1 LEIWGCPKLGRPLAC
16 VPGARANKL
25 LVSIPNSSD
34 FTRNLGVLQAP
45 KPRSFYARTRCLI
58 TELVSALPIRDNP
71 TFVRY
76 LQTEEMIDP
85 VTALHVLDKAASL
98 AGALSQVF
106 KAVYD
111 YARSV
116 KDAPEHSRQLQDELY
131 NLSNIARRL
140 EITLAKESI
149 PRVKSNVAEDSIVRF
164 VEILKEMERKVAIPE
179 GKMSIKRLRWP
190 FTLKENMEYLE
201 KIERFKAT
209 LILASNVHQRY
220 HSLLRQ

>member
-1 LEIWGCPKLGRPLAC
+1 
-16 VPGARANKL
+16 
-25 LVSIPNSSD
+25 
-34 FTRNLGVLQAP
+34 
-45 KPRSFYARTRCLI
+45 LI

-76 LQTEEMIDP
+76 LPTEEMIDP